1 MKKVFLTIAAFAFA
15 TTLFAQ
21 ANLKIGHINSQEL
34 LMAIPENDSAKV
46 KLEKATMLLQKDLQ
60 TMQAEYT
67 EKQQDF
73 EKKQGTYSELMKQTK
88 TAELQTAQQSL
99 QKFQQSAEQSL
110 QTQRSDLY
118 KPIIDKVN
126 KAIADVAKENGFTYI
141 IDLAQGGIIY
151 HAESSIDILPKVK
164 QKLGLPEKPKAA
176 EAKVPAKK

>member
-1 MKKVFLTIAAFAFA
+1 MKKVFLTVAAFAFA
-15 TTLFAQ
+15 TALFAQ

-46 KLEKATMLLQKDLQ
+46 KLEKAAMLLQKDFQ
-60 TMQAEYT
+60 TMQTEYA
-67 EKQQDF
+67 EKQKDF

-88 TAELQTAQQSL
+88 TAELQAAQQSL

-110 QTQRSDLY
+110 QTQRVELY
-118 KPIIDKVN
+118 KPILDKVN
-126 KAIADVAKENGFTYI
+126 KAIADVSKENGFTYI

-164 QKLGLPEKPKAA
+164 QKLGIIDKPA
-176 EAKVPAKK
+176 PAKK